1 MKCIIVD
8 DLPIARK
15 GMIRLVNQRPELDLV
30 GSFDSA
36 EKALHAI
43 EEKEVELV
51 FLDIRMSG
59 MSGMDMAR
67 HLPAG
72 VMVIF
77 TTAFYEY
84 AVESYDIEAVGY
96 LVKPIDPEKFNRAVD
111 KALTI
116 KRNQAAVDQLQKI
129 VNAEREFIT
138 VKADRR
144 YVRIRLDEIRF
155 IEGCKDLVIFHLEN
169 ETVNARATLKSII
182 DLLPVS
188 KFLRV
193 NKSYI
198 ANRDKITSFNNND
211 IFIGTYEISIGPTY
225 HEEVME
231 YLLK

>member
-15 GMIRLVNQRPELDLV
+15 GMARLINQSPELELI

-36 EKALHAI
+36 ETALQAI
-43 EEKEVELV
+43 GEKDVDLA
-51 FLDIRMSG
+51 FLDIRMNGLSG
-59 MSGMDMAR
+59 MELAHS
-67 HLPAG
+67 LPSE
-72 VMVIF
+72 VMVVF
-77 TTAFYEY
+77 TTAFSEY
-84 AVESYDIEAVGY
+84 AVESYDIEAIDY
-96 LVKPIDPEKFNRAVD
+96 LVKPIDPDKFNRAID
-111 KALTI
+111 KAL
-116 KRNQAAVDQLQKI
+116 NMACQKSAMAHLKNMA
-129 VNAEREFIT
+129 NANRDFIT

-144 YVRIRLDEIRF
+144 YVRIKLDDIRF

-169 ETVNARATLKSII
+169 ERISARATLKTINE
-182 DLLPVS
+182 LLPPA
-188 KFLRV
+188 KFIRV

-225 HEEVME
+225 HQEVMD